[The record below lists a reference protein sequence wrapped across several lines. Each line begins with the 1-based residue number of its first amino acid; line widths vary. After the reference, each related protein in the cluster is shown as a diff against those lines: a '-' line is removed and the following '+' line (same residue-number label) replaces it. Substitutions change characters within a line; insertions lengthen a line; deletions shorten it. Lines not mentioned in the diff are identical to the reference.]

1 MNTLLPVRQS
11 LAVVALAYLSW
22 WQVGNLWV
30 QDDRAR
36 AFGAEDVTSGVESS
50 APSRTSA
57 PLPRTVHR
65 VAIERGGLVLEPGGL
80 GWRLAQRRRSRVE
93 KFVIAARVD
102 DDMII
107 CAAGPRQAIRPGG
120 ASFEP
125 RELQSALP
133 TTAATTL
140 VKSHG

>member
-65 VAIERGGLVLEPGGL
+65 VAIERGGLVFEPGGAGLASGAEKRL
-80 GWRLAQRRRSRVE
+80 GSTFSL
-93 KFVIAARVD
+93 
-102 DDMII
+102 M
-107 CAAGPRQAIRPGG
+107 
-120 ASFEP
+120 
-125 RELQSALP
+125 
-133 TTAATTL
+133 
-140 VKSHG
+140 